1 MVYVMTKYN
10 SIDEE
15 IDALNDEIDSLEN
28 TILDDDDWRSVKET
42 ENEIHN
48 LRREIARLEEIRAT
62 RAAAS
67 SREKSELQAKRTE
80 LISAIERLEKRME
93 SCEHDMDV
101 PGHDAEF
108 YAQAERELNSL
119 SQQSQSKEQD
129 LAHIERMLQNM
140 K

>member
-1 MVYVMTKYN
+1 MTKYN

-15 IDALNDEIDSLEN
+15 IEALYREIDSLEE
-28 TILDDDDWRSVKET
+28 TLEHDDDWRSIKET
-42 ENEIHN
+42 ENEILN
-48 LRREIARLEEIRAT
+48 LRREIARLEEMRAA

-67 SREKSELQAKRTE
+67 ASEKSELQAKRSE

-119 SQQSQSKEQD
+119 SQQTQSKEQD
-129 LAHIERMLQNM
+129 LEYVERMLQNM